1 MQIILLSGG
10 SGKRLW
16 PLSNGTRSKQFLKLL
31 SAPDGSKESMVQ
43 RVVRQMK
50 EAGLDSEI
58 TVATSASQKDA
69 IQAQLGND
77 CRIVTEPER
86 RDTFP
91 AIALA
96 SAYLSKE
103 LQLPDDEIVVVMPCD
118 PYTDLG
124 YFHAIGRMAEA
135 VKRGLA
141 DLVLMGIRPSEP
153 SIKFGYLVPDPANR
167 AMIRNFTEKPTRERA
182 EELLRQGAVWNG
194 GVFAFRLGYMRGIY
208 EKYLQAG
215 SFNEFRDRYAELPRI
230 SFDYEVGE
238 KAESV
243 GVVYFDGSWKDL
255 GTWDSLS
262 RELTHSIV
270 GNAIEH
276 DCVNTTAINE
286 LNIPL
291 LCHSTSDLIVAAS
304 PDGILVADKSKSESI
319 KDSLKGM
326 DARPMYEERRWGTY
340 KVMDNVE
347 FDDGFCA
354 LTKTLTL
361 NPGCSI
367 SYQRHSRRE
376 EVWTFIDG
384 EGEIVL
390 DGERRNVGRGDV
402 VMIPRM
408 KMHALKAFT
417 PLTFIEV
424 QQGDELVEEDIE
436 RFDYEW

>member
-1 MQIILLSGG
+1 M
-10 SGKRLW
+10 
-16 PLSNGTRSKQFLKLL
+16 
-31 SAPDGSKESMVQ
+31 
-43 RVVRQMK
+43 
-50 EAGLDSEI
+50 
-58 TVATSASQKDA
+58 
-69 IQAQLGND
+69 
-77 CRIVTEPER
+77 
-86 RDTFP
+86 
-91 AIALA
+91 
-96 SAYLSKE
+96 
-103 LQLPDDEIVVVMPCD
+103 
-118 PYTDLG
+118 
-124 YFHAIGRMAEA
+124 
-135 VKRGLA
+135 
-141 DLVLMGIRPSEP
+141 
-153 SIKFGYLVPDPANR
+153 
-167 AMIRNFTEKPTRERA
+167 
-182 EELLRQGAVWNG
+182 
-194 GVFAFRLGYMRGIY
+194 
-208 EKYLQAG
+208 
-215 SFNEFRDRYAELPRI
+215 
-230 SFDYEVGE
+230 
-238 KAESV
+238 
-243 GVVYFDGSWKDL
+243 
-255 GTWDSLS
+255 
-262 RELTHSIV
+262 
-270 GNAIEH
+270 
-276 DCVNTTAINE
+276 
-286 LNIPL
+286 
-291 LCHSTSDLIVAAS
+291 AAS

-408 KMHALKAFT
+408 KMHALKALT